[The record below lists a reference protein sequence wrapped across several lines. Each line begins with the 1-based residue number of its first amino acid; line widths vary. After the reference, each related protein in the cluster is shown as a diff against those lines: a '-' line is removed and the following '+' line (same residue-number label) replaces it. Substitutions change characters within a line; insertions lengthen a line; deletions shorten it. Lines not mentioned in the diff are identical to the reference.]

1 MTGKERVLN
10 TMRGMPT
17 DVLPWVP
24 FSGVHAGKLIG
35 HNAKKVSTEVDS
47 IVKAALE
54 VNKMYHPDG
63 QPVMFDLQ
71 VEAEVLGCE
80 LLYSDDSPP
89 TVRTHPLSHTQEI
102 PSMIPTPQD
111 GRIKIH
117 LEAIRQLKPLIGDT
131 TALYGICCGPFTLA
145 SHLRGTDLFMDMI
158 LEPDYVHSLLGYT
171 LEVCKAVATYLIEAG
186 IDVVAVV
193 DPLISQ
199 ISPAHFGE
207 FMASPFS
214 ELFDH
219 IRTQHTASSFFVC
232 GNASANI
239 EGMCNTSPDSISVD
253 ENVSL
258 KDAKVITDK
267 YGITIG
273 GNIPLTTIML
283 FGNQQDNM
291 KSVVDL
297 IDSVTKDHLIIS
309 PGCDMPYDIPFE
321 NSIAAE
327 YAVHQTDSARAMV
340 AHYQKEDV
348 AFNGTLPDY
357 EHLKHPLV
365 EVFTLDSATCA
376 ACTYM
381 LAAAKDAASAMSE
394 EVEIIEYTYT
404 TLENIARCRE
414 VGVKQLPSIYINGTL
429 AFSSLIPSREELI
442 QRIKEVL

>member
-193 DPLISQ
+193 DP
-199 ISPAHFGE
+199 
-207 FMASPFS
+207 
-214 ELFDH
+214 
-219 IRTQHTASSFFVC
+219 
-232 GNASANI
+232 
-239 EGMCNTSPDSISVD
+239 
-253 ENVSL
+253 
-258 KDAKVITDK
+258 
-267 YGITIG
+267 
-273 GNIPLTTIML
+273 
-283 FGNQQDNM
+283 
-291 KSVVDL
+291 
-297 IDSVTKDHLIIS
+297 
-309 PGCDMPYDIPFE
+309 
-321 NSIAAE
+321 
-327 YAVHQTDSARAMV
+327 
-340 AHYQKEDV
+340 
-348 AFNGTLPDY
+348 
-357 EHLKHPLV
+357 
-365 EVFTLDSATCA
+365 
-376 ACTYM
+376 
-381 LAAAKDAASAMSE
+381 
-394 EVEIIEYTYT
+394 
-404 TLENIARCRE
+404 
-414 VGVKQLPSIYINGTL
+414 
-429 AFSSLIPSREELI
+429 
-442 QRIKEVL
+442 